1 MFDEI
6 VKINMTI
13 YYGIKYVVESLDYLY
28 NLTRP

>member
-13 YYGIKYVVESLDYLY
+13 YHGIKYVVESVDYLY

>member
-28 NLTRP
+28 NQTRA

>member
-13 YYGIKYVVESLDYLY
+13 YYGIKYVVESVDLLY
-28 NLTRP
+28 NLTRA

>member
-13 YYGIKYVVESLDYLY
+13 YYGIKYVMECVDLLY
-28 NLTRP
+28 NLTRA

>member
-13 YYGIKYVVESLDYLY
+13 YYGIKYVVESVDYLY

>member
-13 YYGIKYVVESLDYLY
+13 YYAIKYVVESLDYLY
-28 NLTRP
+28 NQTRA